1 MEIREYHTEWKEIL
15 LVQGVGAL
23 TRRLVVGEQKKG
35 SLSVEKPLS
44 KVIQITDSVTNPMVY
59 HQVQQLSFLDS
70 PAARKTSYDTE
81 EEASNLFRHAT
92 SKISLKA
99 FNVIN

>member
-1 MEIREYHTEWKEIL
+1 M
-15 LVQGVGAL
+15 VQGVGAL
-23 TRRLVVGEQKKG
+23 TRRLVVGEQNKG
-35 SLSVEKPLS
+35 LWSVENPLS
-44 KVIQITDSVTNPMVY
+44 KVIQITDPVTNPMVH

-81 EEASNLFRHAT
+81 EEGSNLFRHAT

>member
-1 MEIREYHTEWKEIL
+1 
-15 LVQGVGAL
+15 
-23 TRRLVVGEQKKG
+23 
-35 SLSVEKPLS
+35 
-44 KVIQITDSVTNPMVY
+44 MVY
-59 HQVQQLSFLDS
+59 HEIQKLSFLDS

-81 EEASNLFRHAT
+81 EEGSNLFRHAT

>member
-1 MEIREYHTEWKEIL
+1 
-15 LVQGVGAL
+15 
-23 TRRLVVGEQKKG
+23 
-35 SLSVEKPLS
+35 
-44 KVIQITDSVTNPMVY
+44 MVY
-59 HQVQQLSFLDS
+59 HKVQKLSFS

-81 EEASNLFRHAT
+81 EEGSNLFRHAT